1 MMGSGKTT
9 IGKMLSKEMKRTFID
24 TDLFIEQNE
33 NKTINELF
41 LDGEKSFRILETKY
55 LEEISENEN
64 AIISTGGGIVTSDLN
79 MSFFKDDLVIFINRN
94 IEDIAK
100 DINTS
105 NRPLLKDNPA
115 ETLLKIYNE
124 REQLYK
130 KYADIEI
137 INDKNI
143 DDIVI
148 QIINIS
154 TNE

>member
-79 MSFFKDDLVIFINRN
+79 MSFFKNDLVIFINRN

>member
-41 LDGEKSFRILETKY
+41 LDGEKSFRLLETKY
-55 LEEISENEN
+55 IEEISENEN

-100 DINTS
+100 DIDTS